1 MIMCLGFPYCRHAGH
16 LREGCAIRFAQIE
29 MTVASVVPFMEE
41 ALPLP
46 TTSLE
51 LLQHARNDGCRRLY
65 IRAESI

>member
-51 LLQHARNDGCRRLY
+51 L
-65 IRAESI
+65 